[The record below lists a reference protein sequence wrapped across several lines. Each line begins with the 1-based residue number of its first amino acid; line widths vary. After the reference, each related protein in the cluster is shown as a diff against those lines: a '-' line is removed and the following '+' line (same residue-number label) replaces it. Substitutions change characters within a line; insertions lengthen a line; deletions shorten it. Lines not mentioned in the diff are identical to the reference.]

1 MVAFDFVYRLAAYAE
16 VLIWQFLD
24 GDGEELFRDMGYLGG
39 CCCQSFDKFFSLS
52 VMSDSIILILM
63 RGFLPGL
70 RLVGDLLKNIG
81 IKVTLPKPQFQS

>member
-1 MVAFDFVYRLAAYAE
+1 MIETERLILRPWLKDDILPFSAINSDEEATDFMRWKQKAMA
-16 VLIWQFLD
+16 
-24 GDGEELFRDMGYLGG
+24 
-39 CCCQSFDKFFSLS
+39 SLS

-81 IKVTLPKPQFQS
+81 IKVTLPKPQKPVLIMRG